1 MQLKQGFSQVASGL
15 WFWETW
21 GALRGGRP
29 QEAPLAARPLPP
41 PPTQAGTEAPGCTA
55 VFLACLLFKATWECL
70 VIYWLFSKFEN
81 SYLNVFDD

>member
-1 MQLKQGFSQVASGL
+1 MVLGDLGGAEGWPPPGSSSGQ
-15 WFWETW
+15 W
-21 GALRGGRP
+21 
-29 QEAPLAARPLPP
+29 LAARPLPP